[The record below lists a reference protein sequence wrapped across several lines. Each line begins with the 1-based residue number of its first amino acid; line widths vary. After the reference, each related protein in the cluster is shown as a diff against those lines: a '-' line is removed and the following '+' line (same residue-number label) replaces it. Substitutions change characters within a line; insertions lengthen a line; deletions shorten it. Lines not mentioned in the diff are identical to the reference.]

1 MPRLL
6 PTGEPTSK
14 LAVSV
19 PVSVKTDLERE
30 VRGGNMSRYVSQILR
45 AHLDEIH
52 RNRIRLGA
60 ALLAEEDDADVDN
73 GVYAQL
79 CRETHATR

>member
-19 PVSVKTDLERE
+19 PLSVKADLERE

-45 AHLDEIH
+45 THLDELH

-60 ALLAEEDDADVDN
+60 ALLAEEDEADVDN
-73 GVYAQL
+73 GVYAEL
-79 CRETHATR
+79 CKATHAGR